1 MARQPLLGR
10 LAPNVA
16 LEVAARRSTLAEC
29 LREGRAALVLRDT
42 RVELVD
48 ALAPLRDRL
57 EVATIPDAPV
67 CSRWLDGVDAAL
79 IRPDGHVAWLAD
91 GEADA
96 ESLRTSAERWLGPT
110 ARTAKLSA
118 RTSRIA

>member
-1 MARQPLLGR
+1 M
-10 LAPNVA
+10 
-16 LEVAARRSTLAEC
+16 
-29 LREGRAALVLRDT
+29 RDT

-96 ESLRTSAERWLGPT
+96 ESLRTSAERWLGAT